1 LRTVEALKLTK
12 DLVQTEVSV
21 KYDELESKFEQTV
34 QENKTKY
41 NDMVLHYE
49 KRLQNVRIENAD
61 LEKEN
66 VQLIR
71 DKENLKAVYD
81 YAIRHLATFKL

>member
-12 DLVQTEVSV
+12 DLVQTEVNV